1 MCLSQSLLFSRPR
14 PTSTYDIDE
23 LGERALR
30 ETKEERDLYQRL
42 HDIEHELN
50 HISDRYQPQ
59 VGAAHATAHP
69 RSVTV
74 GNIVALEKHCVF
86 CVCKFTYAIYYI
98 AVYSSFIFWIKL
110 RVSSKAH

>member
-59 VGAAHATAHP
+59 VGAALPIAHP

-74 GNIVALEKHCVF
+74 GNIVALEEHVHSVYCNVLHCSIQSMF
-86 CVCKFTYAIYYI
+86 RMT
-98 AVYSSFIFWIKL
+98 
-110 RVSSKAH
+110 